1 LQRRRRNSRISSGK
15 LVNKLTPQEAI
26 KEFEDMRYMAEL
38 RALSKVSLER
48 PLNDDEFNR
57 MMELKDRFGL

>member
-1 LQRRRRNSRISSGK
+1 MQRRRRNSRISSGK